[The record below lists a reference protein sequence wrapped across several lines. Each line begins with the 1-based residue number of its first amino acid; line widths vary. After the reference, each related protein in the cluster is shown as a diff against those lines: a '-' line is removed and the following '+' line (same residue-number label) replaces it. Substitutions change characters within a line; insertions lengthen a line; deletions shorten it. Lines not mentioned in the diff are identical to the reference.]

1 MAIWDNPLMGQL
13 EDSEALEVMEMVRK
27 AYEAKD
33 VFLSVKLVNQCPRD
47 ATSMKYFEK
56 KYGISSLLLSSKNE
70 APAILRQ
77 IQGFITQKT
86 NYWDTL
92 DDILSRPACRKVLK
106 RTKLRARYLAYLYQV
121 MAYTD
126 YTFALRDTVADEIGL
141 PPYEEWTESDVIDS
155 PWMIPMS
162 GSLAV
167 DSEANYV
174 CNWAIKSMGVDD
186 TLRAVRTLH
195 EAIAALLTAS
205 LTSLFRIPAI
215 IPAEP
220 EELTESAVCEYLL
233 NFATPK
239 QTNAERYAVDDED
252 ARLPAM
258 TNSGIER
265 LVRDRTMFAAPGVGV
280 CLKKPYKPVIQA
292 EGADI
297 LDENLFRG
305 IRITEILGKDVVKA
319 AAVSN
324 PASALTY
331 DAGHDAMMQ
340 ALRIHWER
348 IDELERSSRR
358 DALKQAHT
366 DIHAAEK
373 EKRRLQKNLAW
384 LELSAEAEAAPE
396 EEQAEAE
403 ADRRAKATKIAELE
417 GMVKDLRAT
426 IEAQSKQIKTL
437 EGALSKEQ
445 ETRENAEQEYDALL
459 TMLQD
464 YQEKQDDTEEALLD
478 TSIFGKKKIIIVG
491 GHPSWVLGMRT
502 LHPNIDIFGKDMPS
516 VTSAAITGADM
527 IWFQV
532 NAINHPIFYKVM
544 ALARVNNIPV
554 KYFLRAG
561 HRACRRQI
569 VQDTTD
575 YFAQQGE
582 IT

>member
-1 MAIWDNPLMGQL
+1 MAIWDHPLMGPV
-13 EDSEALEVMEMVRK
+13 EDSEALEVMDMVRK
-27 AYEAKD
+27 AYEARD
-33 VFLSVKLVNQCPRD
+33 VFLSTKLVDQCPRD
-47 ATSMKYFEK
+47 TTSIKYFEK
-56 KYGISSLLLSSKNE
+56 KYGVPSLLLSTKKE
-70 APAILRQ
+70 APAILSQ
-77 IQGFITQKT
+77 IQGFLSQKIH
-86 NYWDTL
+86 YWETL
-92 DDILSRPACRKVLK
+92 DDILSSPACRKVLK

-126 YTFALRDTVADEIGL
+126 YTLALRDAVAAELGL
-141 PPYEEWTESDVIDS
+141 PPYEEWTESNVIDS

-167 DSEANYV
+167 DSEANFV

-186 TLRAVRTLH
+186 TLSAIRTLH
-195 EAIAALLTAS
+195 EAIAALMTAS
-205 LTSLFRIPAI
+205 LTSFFRIPSI

-220 EELTESAVCEYLL
+220 EELTESAVCEYLM

-239 QTNAERYAVDDED
+239 QTNAERYAFDDED
-252 ARLPAM
+252 SRLPAL

-265 LVRDRTMFAAPGVGV
+265 LLRDRTMFAAPGVGI

-292 EGADI
+292 EGAGV

-305 IRITEILGKDVVKA
+305 IRITEILGKDYVKA
-319 AAVSN
+319 STASN
-324 PASALTY
+324 PAMALTY

-348 IDELERSSRR
+348 IDELERTSRR

-384 LELSAEAEAAPE
+384 LELSAEEEAAPE
-396 EEQAEAE
+396 EEHAELE
-403 ADRRAKATKIAELE
+403 EERRAKAKKITELE

-426 IEAQSKQIKTL
+426 IDAQSKQIKNL

-445 ETRENAEQEYDALL
+445 ESRENAEQEYDALL

-464 YQEKQDDTEEALLD
+464 YQEKQDDTEEVLLD
-478 TSIFGKKKIIIVG
+478 TSIFGRKKIIIVG

-527 IWFQV
+527 IWLQV
-532 NAINHPIFYKVM
+532 NAINHPIFYKVT
-544 ALARVNNIPV
+544 ALARANNIPI

-561 HRACRRQI
+561 HRACRQQI

-575 YFAQQGE
+575 HFAQQDK
-582 IT
+582 